1 MDRVFS
7 SKTEISSYL
16 LLLFALTATV
26 WAMWNKTG
34 LVYAPCLVLVALI
47 VERIIH
53 TRYVV
58 TADGHLVVEKGR
70 LAKNKKLSLRNIN
83 RIDQVCRFSIGCWAY
98 GKYLIIVMDNGEQ
111 VPVRPKNESDF
122 VTLITKRRRE
132 MDLEGNAADNT
143 DNEPEID

>member
-16 LLLFALTATV
+16 LLLFALTATI

-70 LAKNKKLSLRNIN
+70 LSKNKTLSLQNIN
-83 RIDQVCRFSIGCWAY
+83 RIDQVSRFSIGSMVF
-98 GKYLIIVMDNGEQ
+98 GQYLIIVMDNGEQ
-111 VPVRPKNESDF
+111 VPVRPKNENDF

-132 MDLEGNAADNT
+132 MDLEESASDNT
-143 DNEPEID
+143 DYEPEID